1 MIDNLVY
8 ISEYLE
14 DFLPDLEIISSLF
27 HSIECGESN
36 LDYCYL
42 IIFFSKYIPYAL
54 LSLDWF
60 LYRSLS
66 GREQLLKSSG
76 PGTKDK

>member
-1 MIDNLVY
+1 MMDNLVY

-27 HSIECGESN
+27 HSIECGESS

-42 IIFFSKYIPYAL
+42 IMFFSEYIPNTSTIL
-54 LSLDWF
+54 RLVSISF
-60 LYRSLS
+60 TFR
-66 GREQLLKSSG
+66 
-76 PGTKDK
+76 T